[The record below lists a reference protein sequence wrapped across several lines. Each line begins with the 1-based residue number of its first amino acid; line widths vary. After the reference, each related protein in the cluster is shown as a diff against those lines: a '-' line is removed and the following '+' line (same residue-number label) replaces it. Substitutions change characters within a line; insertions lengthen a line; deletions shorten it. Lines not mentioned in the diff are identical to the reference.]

1 MDKEALTKYV
11 LNVLI
16 EFLGISREKLEE
28 AGSDGSL
35 TGHPIWMSASDLAY
49 LFLEL
54 EKRLEI
60 QIPPEK
66 IQNYEFNSVN
76 GIVNCIFSC
85 FN

>member
-1 MDKEALTKYV
+1 MDKEALKKYV
-11 LNVLI
+11 LDILV
-16 EFLGISREKLEE
+16 EFLGISREQLEE
-28 AGSDGSL
+28 AGCDAPL
-35 TGHPIWMSASDLAY
+35 TGRPIWMGASDLAY

-60 QIPPEK
+60 EIPPEK

-76 GIVNCIFSC
+76 GIVSCIFSC